1 MIKYIIKNLPLPF
14 DIIDNI
20 YSYIDLLVGVKNI
33 KIVWFKRLIT
43 EDFYLYSLDDCPLTK
58 YLLMNEETMLNI
70 LLKNN
75 AQNLIRNIHYKNLKI
90 KPN

>member
-1 MIKYIIKNLPLPF
+1 MIKYIIKKLPLPL
-14 DIIDNI
+14 DVIDNI
-20 YSYIDLLVGVKNI
+20 YSYIDLLSGI
-33 KIVWFKRLIT
+33 KEQKTIWFKRLIT
-43 EDFYLYSLDDCPLTK
+43 EDFYLYSLDDCSLTK

-75 AQNLIRNIHYKNLKI
+75 AQNIIRNIHYKNLKI

>member
-1 MIKYIIKNLPLPF
+1 MIKYIIKKLPLPL

-20 YSYIDLLVGVKNI
+20 YSYVDLLDEIKNI
-33 KIVWFKRLIT
+33 KKVWFKRLIT

-90 KPN
+90 KPT

>member
-1 MIKYIIKNLPLPF
+1 MIKYIIKKLPLPL
-14 DIIDNI
+14 DVIDNI
-20 YSYIDLLVGVKNI
+20 YSYIDLLSGI
-33 KIVWFKRLIT
+33 KEQKTIWFKRLIT
-43 EDFYLYSLDDCPLTK
+43 DDFYLYSLDDCLLTK

-90 KPN
+90 KT